1 MIAVDANALVALLVD
16 DGTLGSAGRSLYIEH
31 DLAAPDLL
39 PYEVI
44 SVLRKLSQRG
54 TVTERV
60 AEQALRDLSLVRLD
74 RGFVQRDRSADLG
87 TARQLV
93 GLRRCL
99 CCRRRAPRHPFAH
112 IRQSHTSLAWAEL
125 RVRRNLTDRG
135 PKRASSSSSGA
146 SVDGP
151 T

>member
-60 AEQALRDLSLVRLD
+60 AEQALRDLSLVRLSA
-74 RGFVQRDRSADLG
+74 VSYSEIAQRIWELRDNLSAYD
-87 TARQLV
+87 AAYV
-93 GLRRCL
+93 
-99 CCRRRAPRHPFAH
+99 AV
-112 IRQSHTSLAWAEL
+112 AEL
-125 RVRRNLTDRG
+125 LDIPLLTFDNRIRRSPG
-135 PKRASSSSSGA
+135 PSCEF
-146 SVDGP
+146 VEI
-151 T
+151 